1 MHTYKSP
8 HADDELMLITIIMLS
23 VISEEND
30 NVISYDDLLVARCSN
45 FPVPLS
51 YTMDLDAH
59 PMTVHLTTRVEMDN
73 LLKNNTCKSCYNSH
87 ISDMRILQGHLNRI
101 SWHIATPYFLYI
113 SNSTRVSLQPYLKL
127 SLKIQEFSV
136 PNDMLVY
143 YFFYIAAPI
152 QCIS

>member
-1 MHTYKSP
+1 MTAAVSQNNHEWTGTHTYKSP

-51 YTMDLDAH
+51 YIMDMDAH

-87 ISDMRILQGHLNRI
+87 ISYMRILQGHLKWEVI
-101 SWHIATPYFLYI
+101 VFHGILPLHT
-113 SNSTRVSLQPYLKL
+113 SLIQPG
-127 SLKIQEFSV
+127 
-136 PNDMLVY
+136 
-143 YFFYIAAPI
+143 
-152 QCIS
+152 